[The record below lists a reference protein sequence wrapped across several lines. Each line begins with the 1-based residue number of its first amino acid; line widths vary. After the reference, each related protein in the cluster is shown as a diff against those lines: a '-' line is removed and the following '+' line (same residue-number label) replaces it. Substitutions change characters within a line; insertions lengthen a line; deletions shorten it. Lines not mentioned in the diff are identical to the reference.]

1 MVNWIRFA
9 ARTLSSAV
17 GGSNPRLKSRRKMV
31 SKFATPRVFA
41 STAAGNKIH
50 SALLSDGRKLI
61 PGSHRQNHVRPVTTA
76 TPKIAASNIKTALK
90 VFGKAGASPSAHAND
105 I

>member
-1 MVNWIRFA
+1 MVNWKRFA

-17 GGSNPRLKSRRKMV
+17 GGSDPRLKSRRKMV

-61 PGSHRQNHVRPVTTA
+61 LGSHWQNHVRPVTTA
-76 TPKIAASNIKTALK
+76 TPKIAANDIKTARK
-90 VFGKAGASPSAHAND
+90 VPWKSRCPAFPA
-105 I
+105 